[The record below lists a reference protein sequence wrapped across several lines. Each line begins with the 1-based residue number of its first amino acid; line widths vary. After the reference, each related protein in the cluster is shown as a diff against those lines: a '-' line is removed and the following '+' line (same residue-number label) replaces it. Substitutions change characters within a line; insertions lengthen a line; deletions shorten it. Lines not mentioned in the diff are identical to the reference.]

1 MGMPVRVVLYA
12 DSEAEARRAAAAAF
26 ARVEALE
33 QIFSDYR
40 AGSEV
45 SRLSARAQEWIPVSG
60 ELFALTRRAIEIARL
75 TDGAFDPTVGPLV
88 SLWRQARRTKTLPPA
103 STIESARARVGWPL
117 IDLDEHRRA
126 IRLRTEG
133 MQLDF
138 GGIAKGYILQEALR
152 AAAAAG
158 VTRALLEAGGDIVV
172 GDPPPDR
179 AGWRIDAQASDTA
192 FADHASRLRNMA
204 IATSGPTAQFVEI
217 AGVRYSHVI
226 DPRRGLGLTHDV
238 VARVIASDGATADAL
253 ATAATVLGPDGLQRI
268 KERFPSVVV
277 SLSAK

>member
-1 MGMPVRVVLYA
+1 MR
-12 DSEAEARRAAAAAF
+12 
-26 ARVEALE
+26 
-33 QIFSDYR
+33 
-40 AGSEV
+40 
-45 SRLSARAQEWIPVSG
+45 
-60 ELFALTRRAIEIARL
+60 
-75 TDGAFDPTVGPLV
+75 
-88 SLWRQARRTKTLPPA
+88 
-103 STIESARARVGWPL
+103 
-117 IDLDEHRRA
+117 
-126 IRLRTEG
+126 
-133 MQLDF
+133 LDF